1 MKPVLFCTIVCLLLL
16 TATVQAQVPARP
28 SLSPNP
34 ALVSQLEDCG
44 CEDKPL
50 PEVLAVVNGIKI
62 SRAELSE
69 ATQKRIKDLHQQVI
83 DARKREVGLQ
93 INSMLLE
100 AEAKKRGVSSAKLLE
115 DEIVAK
121 VTAPTETEATAFY
134 NQNKERIGRDF
145 ASVKQDIIGYLT
157 EDRQRQAA
165 QAFAERLRAAA
176 AVKVSSEAVTPALTP
191 AARAR
196 VFATVNG
203 RNITSG
209 DVDDSLKPLIF
220 SVQESAYRLR
230 KQDVEMKLNDIL
242 LEQEAKKRGM
252 TSAALFDAEVKNKLS
267 AVTEAEALKF
277 YNDNKERVNGEYA
290 TLKGEILK
298 YLNDKSASDAEGAFA
313 TRLRNSAQVQ
323 MFLTPPVPPTYQVAV
338 DDQPT
343 RGNPTAAVTVVQF
356 TDFECPSCAKA
367 HEAIERLI
375 TEYGSRLRFV
385 VRDFP
390 LAQHENSAKAA
401 EAAEAAREQ
410 GKYWEYA
417 ALLYRNQ
424 SALKIENLKQY
435 ASTLGLDRARFD
447 AALDSGK
454 FADKITRDRVDGDK
468 LGVSSTPVFFVNGRR
483 VDEISYEGL
492 KGAIERGL
500 KP

>member
-1 MKPVLFCTIVCLLLL
+1 MKPVLFCTIGCLLLL
-16 TATVQAQVPARP
+16 TATVKAQVPARP
-28 SLSPNP
+28 SPSPNR
-34 ALVSQLEDCG
+34 AVISQPEDCG

-69 ATQKRIKDLHQQVI
+69 ATQKRTKDLHQQVI

-100 AEAKKRGVSSAKLLE
+100 AESKKRGVSSAKLLE
-115 DEIVAK
+115 DEVIAK
-121 VTAPTETEATAFY
+121 VTAPTEAEATAFY

-145 ASVKQDIIGYLT
+145 ASVKQDIIGYLG

-176 AVKVSSEAVTPALTP
+176 AVKVSSAAITPALTP

-196 VFATVNG
+196 VFAAVNG

-209 DVDDSLKPLIF
+209 DVEDTLKPLIF
-220 SVQESAYRLR
+220 RVQESVYRLR

-242 LEQEAKKRGM
+242 LEREAKQRGV
-252 TSAALFDAEVKNKLS
+252 TSAALFDAEVKNKLA

-290 TLKGEILK
+290 TLKDEILK

-323 MFLTPPVPPTYQVAV
+323 MFLAPPVPPTYQVAL

-367 HEAIERLI
+367 HAVIERLI

-410 GKYWEYA
+410 GKYWEYV

-454 FADKITRDRVDGDK
+454 FTDKITRDRLDGDK

-500 KP
+500 KR